1 MNLGMFID
9 LDSTKFVSLTN
20 LPPWWELSEF
30 LAFTWCRNIRYPA
43 ICSVRKNMSSLR
55 GFKPGWVVMGV
66 YKRYNDNWS
75 DPQHREATLDEFV
88 TSLSEIYSASIGE
101 NYVIRLQVVKLLIE
115 PR

>member
-66 YKRYNDNWS
+66 
-75 DPQHREATLDEFV
+75 
-88 TSLSEIYSASIGE
+88 SLSEIYSASIGE